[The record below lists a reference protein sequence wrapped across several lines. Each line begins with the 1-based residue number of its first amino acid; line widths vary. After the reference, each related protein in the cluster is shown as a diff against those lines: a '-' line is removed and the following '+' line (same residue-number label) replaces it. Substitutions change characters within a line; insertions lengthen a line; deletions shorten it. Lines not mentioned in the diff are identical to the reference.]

1 VRTILSPHTK
11 DTHTPQPTNPSH
23 PTDTHTPQP
32 TIASHPID
40 NHTPRLLN
48 SKKYKKNYITYAD
61 IMAGGTLEF
70 VMGK

>member
-1 VRTILSPHTK
+1 MRAILSPYLT
-11 DTHTPQPTNPSH
+11 DTHMPRPTNSSHTTDTPTPRPTSPSH
-23 PTDTHTPQP
+23 PTDT
-32 TIASHPID
+32 
-40 NHTPRLLN
+40 HTPRLLN